1 MRIPKH
7 IAIIPDGNRR
17 WALSH
22 GYPKQEGYGY
32 GILPGLSALRTAAKY
47 DIKEITYYGFTTDNC
62 HRPKAQVEA
71 FRKACVDAV
80 EQIKREDTALLV
92 VGDEASPYFPEE
104 LRPYCKRTSF
114 GSGKTKVNFLVNYG
128 WEWDMS
134 GTERGNTPLS
144 RLRSKEIPNIDL
156 VIRWGGRRRLS
167 GLLPVQSVYADF
179 YIIDKLWPEFR
190 SEDITAAL
198 NWYDKQ
204 DITRGG

>member
-1 MRIPKH
+1 M
-7 IAIIPDGNRR
+7 
-17 WALSH
+17 
-22 GYPKQEGYGY
+22 
-32 GILPGLSALRTAAKY
+32 
-47 DIKEITYYGFTTDNC
+47 
-62 HRPKAQVEA
+62 
-71 FRKACVDAV
+71 
-80 EQIKREDTALLV
+80 
-92 VGDEASPYFPEE
+92 VGDEASPFFPGE

-134 GTERGNTPLS
+134 GTERGKTPLS
-144 RLRSKEIPNIDL
+144 RLRSKDISSIDL

-179 YIIDKLWPEFR
+179 YVIDKLWPEFR
-190 SEDITAAL
+190 PEDITAAL